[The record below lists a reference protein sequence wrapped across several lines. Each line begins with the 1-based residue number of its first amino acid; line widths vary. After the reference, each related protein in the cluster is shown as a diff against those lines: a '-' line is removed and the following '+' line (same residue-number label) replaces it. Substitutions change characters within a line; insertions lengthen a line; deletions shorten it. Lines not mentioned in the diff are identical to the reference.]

1 VKWDLLRPCAACPFN
16 RGSSTRITFRN
27 RDRAEEIEELAY
39 REGFV
44 CHEHAEL
51 VETVDYEGD
60 VEEHYADRKDGSG
73 QHCAGALIMYL
84 RSHGGNIP
92 FEWLDEDEQDRI
104 ENRLD
109 PQADVFDDET
119 EFVCAQDDR
128 RLHMRGQFRR
138 KSTA

>member
-1 VKWDLLRPCAACPFN
+1 MRWDLKRPCAACPFN
-16 RGSSTRITFRN
+16 RGSDRRIVFAN
-27 RDRAEEIEELAY
+27 RYRAEEIEEIAY

-51 VETVDYEGD
+51 VETVDTDGD
-60 VEEHYADRKDGSG
+60 VEEHYADRDDGSG

-84 RSHGGNIP
+84 QSCGGNVP
-92 FEWLDEDEQDRI
+92 FENLDEDEQARI
-104 ENRLD
+104 EGRVDWL
-109 PQADVFDDET
+109 ADVFENET
-119 EFVCAQDDR
+119 EFVCSQDDR